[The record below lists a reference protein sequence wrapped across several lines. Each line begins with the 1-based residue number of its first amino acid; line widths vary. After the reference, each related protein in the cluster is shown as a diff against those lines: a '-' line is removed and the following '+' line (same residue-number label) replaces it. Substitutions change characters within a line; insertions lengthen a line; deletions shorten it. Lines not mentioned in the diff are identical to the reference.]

1 MNQVWTEAE
10 RQFIKDSAGTL
21 TDEAGAIELSKVCG
35 RIVTV
40 NAWRKQRQ
48 KMGIKKN
55 PGRGVCSVKQE
66 REKECDSSSQRFLY
80 LT

>member
-1 MNQVWTEAE
+1 MNQVWTETE

-21 TDEAGAIELSKVCG
+21 TDEAGAVELSKVCG
-35 RIVTV
+35 RIVTI

-55 PGRGVCSVKQE
+55 PGRGICSVKE
-66 REKECDSSSQRFLY
+66 SEDEEC
-80 LT
+80 

>member
-35 RIVTV
+35 RIITV

-55 PGRGVCSVKQE
+55 PGRGVCSVRQE
-66 REKECDSSSQRFLY
+66 RETECDSSS
-80 LT
+80 

>member
-10 RQFIKDSAGTL
+10 RQFIKDSAEAL

-35 RIVTV
+35 RIITV

-55 PGRGVCSVKQE
+55 PGRGICSVK
-66 REKECDSSSQRFLY
+66 KEEGACDDSS
-80 LT
+80 

>member
-55 PGRGVCSVKQE
+55 PGRGICSIRNDNLEQE
-66 REKECDSSSQRFLY
+66 AD
-80 LT
+80 

>member
-1 MNQVWTEAE
+1 MNKVWTEAE
-10 RQFIKDSAGTL
+10 KLFIKDAAGTL

-35 RIVTV
+35 RIITV

-55 PGRGVCSVKQE
+55 PGRGVCSVKE
-66 REKECDSSSQRFLY
+66 SETE
-80 LT
+80 

>member
-1 MNQVWTEAE
+1 MNQVWSEAE
-10 RQFIKDSAGTL
+10 KQFIRDSAGKL

-35 RIVTV
+35 RIITV

-55 PGRGVCSVKQE
+55 PGRGVCSVK
-66 REKECDSSSQRFLY
+66 KEDESCENLSSD
-80 LT
+80 

>member
-1 MNQVWTEAE
+1 MNQVWSEAE
-10 RQFIKDSAGTL
+10 KEFIRESAGRL

-35 RIVTV
+35 RIVTI

-55 PGRGVCSVKQE
+55 PGRGVCSVKE
-66 REKECDSSSQRFLY
+66 SESQCEG
-80 LT
+80 

>member
-1 MNQVWTEAE
+1 MNQVWSTAE
-10 RQFIKDSAGTL
+10 KEFIKDAAGRL

-55 PGRGVCSVKQE
+55 PGRGVCSIRQE
-66 REKECDSSSQRFLY
+66 SDTECDSS
-80 LT
+80 

>member
-1 MNQVWTEAE
+1 MNKVWSESE
-10 RQFIKDSAGTL
+10 KQFIRDSAKTL

-35 RIVTV
+35 RVITV

-66 REKECDSSSQRFLY
+66 SEEKPCTDS
-80 LT
+80 

>member
-1 MNQVWTEAE
+1 MNQIWTEAE
-10 RQFIKDSAGTL
+10 KQFVMDSAGTL

-35 RIVTV
+35 RIVTT

-55 PGRGVCSVKQE
+55 PGRGVCSVKQKNNE
-66 REKECDSSSQRFLY
+66 EVDYE
-80 LT
+80 

>member
-1 MNQVWTEAE
+1 MIQVWSEAE
-10 RQFIKDSAGTL
+10 KQFIRDSAGKVR
-21 TDEAGAIELSKVCG
+21 DEAGAIELSKVCG

-55 PGRGVCSVKQE
+55 PGRGICSVKQE
-66 REKECDSSSQRFLY
+66 SEEQ
-80 LT
+80 

>member
-10 RQFIKDSAGTL
+10 KQFIRDSAETL
-21 TDEAGAIELSKVCG
+21 TDEAGAVELSKVCG

-66 REKECDSSSQRFLY
+66 SDTECDSSS
-80 LT
+80 

>member
-1 MNQVWTEAE
+1 MNQVWSQAE
-10 RQFIKDSAGTL
+10 KEFIKDAADRL

-55 PGRGVCSVKQE
+55 PGRGICSVKE
-66 REKECDSSSQRFLY
+66 SEDEEC
-80 LT
+80 

>member
-1 MNQVWTEAE
+1 MNQVWTETE

-21 TDEAGAIELSKVCG
+21 TDEAGAVELSKVCG

-55 PGRGVCSVKQE
+55 PGRGICSVKE
-66 REKECDSSSQRFLY
+66 SEDEEC
-80 LT
+80 

>member
-1 MNQVWTEAE
+1 MNKVWSEAE
-10 RQFIKDSAGTL
+10 KDFIRDAAGRL

-55 PGRGVCSVKQE
+55 PGRGVCSVRAAE
-66 REKECDSSSQRFLY
+66 EEGGEGHSVD
-80 LT
+80 

>member
-1 MNQVWTEAE
+1 MNQVWSEAE
-10 RQFIKDSAGTL
+10 KQFIRDSAGKL

-40 NAWRKQRQ
+40 NARRKQRQ

-55 PGRGVCSVKQE
+55 PGRGVCSVRQE
-66 REKECDSSSQRFLY
+66 SETECDSSS
-80 LT
+80 

>member
-35 RIVTV
+35 RIITV

-66 REKECDSSSQRFLY
+66 SETEECDTSS
-80 LT
+80 

>member
-48 KMGIKKN
+48 KLGISKM
-55 PGRGVCSVKQE
+55 PGRGICKVY
-66 REKECDSSSQRFLY
+66 EKEEEIDVRHK
-80 LT
+80 